1 MFGPTTSAQPVY
13 VKSSCI
19 EFVLAGLYS
28 SDRISRSQKHGRIV
42 YEIR

>member
-1 MFGPTTSAQPVY
+1 VRA
-13 VKSSCI
+13 SCI

-28 SDRISRSQKHGRIV
+28 ADRISRSQKHGRIT